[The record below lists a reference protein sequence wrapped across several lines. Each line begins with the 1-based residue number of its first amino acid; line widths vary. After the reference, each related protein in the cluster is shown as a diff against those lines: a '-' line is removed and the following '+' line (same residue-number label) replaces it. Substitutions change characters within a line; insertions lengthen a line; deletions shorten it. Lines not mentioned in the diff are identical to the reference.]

1 LDLLELIKADHD
13 KVRALFKQVESL
25 SVEAT
30 TSRRDLFDQ
39 IDDALSLHEKIEE
52 TVLYPQLEQRSQK
65 GDQRD
70 EVLALLKEQTE
81 ASGLIKELE
90 GIEPTSAEFAT
101 KLKALIAAA
110 GAHAD
115 EEEQKMF
122 PMAKTLFKP
131 DELRTMG
138 EQYVA
143 MKDKAGGPVP
153 QEARR

>member
-1 LDLLELIKADHD
+1 MRE
-13 KVRALFKQVESL
+13 LFKQTESL
-25 SVEAT
+25 SGAA

-52 TVLYPQLEQRSQK
+52 TVLYPQLEQRSQ

-90 GIEPTSAEFAT
+90 GIEPTSPEFAT

-138 EQYVA
+138 EQYIA
-143 MKDKAGGPVP
+143 MKDKAGAPAS
-153 QEARR
+153 QEDR